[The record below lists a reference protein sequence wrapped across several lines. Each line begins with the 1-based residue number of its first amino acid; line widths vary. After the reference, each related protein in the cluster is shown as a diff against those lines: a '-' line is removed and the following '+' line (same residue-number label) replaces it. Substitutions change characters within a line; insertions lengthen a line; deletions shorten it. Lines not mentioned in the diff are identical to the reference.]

1 WLTFLGQKILY
12 IDPKNETVL
21 FFKRALDKF
30 GHIPEFKALY
40 QRINFVSLSSEERY
54 RGMLDPLL
62 FLPREEAIQTA
73 RNVLENFG
81 EVTTDSHT
89 ASDKKTLIL
98 DSVNAVM
105 KGKGKKHLTKVIEVI
120 REKDPKLANLI
131 SGHNVG
137 LGKILLG
144 NDYSEPIRFE
154 NQINVLGTQGLK
166 IPTQAEI
173 DSGRLN
179 NEQIAGMSIMEVI
192 MKMTTIF
199 STDKTEDAAIIF
211 DEAKGFEDT
220 AQGRFLIEGSLRQ
233 GRANLTD
240 IYLVTQAFMDYD
252 KEDKKELLSYKFAF
266 RPNQKEAQKKVL
278 EFFGMDTNPANIQ
291 LINGLKSGTC
301 LFQDHLGRSQPI
313 AIDVLFD
320 SWLMAVSS
328 TNKEDEATQM
338 ALAME
343 QGS

>member
-1 WLTFLGQKILY
+1 PGQGKSVLVKYIFLWLTFLGQKILY

-40 QRINFVSLSSEERY
+40 QRINFVSLSSEEKY

-179 NEQIAGMSIMEVI
+179 NEQIAGMS
-192 MKMTTIF
+192 
-199 STDKTEDAAIIF
+199 
-211 DEAKGFEDT
+211 
-220 AQGRFLIEGSLRQ
+220 
-233 GRANLTD
+233 
-240 IYLVTQAFMDYD
+240 
-252 KEDKKELLSYKFAF
+252 
-266 RPNQKEAQKKVL
+266 
-278 EFFGMDTNPANIQ
+278 
-291 LINGLKSGTC
+291 
-301 LFQDHLGRSQPI
+301 
-313 AIDVLFD
+313 
-320 SWLMAVSS
+320 
-328 TNKEDEATQM
+328 
-338 ALAME
+338 
-343 QGS
+343 